1 MNQKYKYYINSYINI
16 QKKELE
22 KENELLTNNMS
33 NYSSKIYDLSNEL
46 KDLRK
51 KSNNE
56 IKELNKYKNQVEED
70 NHLLNIKIKDLE
82 GKIKQLNF
90 KLKVENVKNSNKY
103 IQNNVSAKDYN
114 GKSFT
119 TLNQSNMS
127 YFDNNSND
135 NYSNENQIQTQHME
149 LIEESNR
156 NMRQLLSQLRGKYIE
171 LDNRYQSTCKKLE
184 SVEGEYLIIVQKYE
198 FLLEQSG
205 NIVTGTYIND
215 PTEMNDGIDLE
226 FEYFIRIFILY
237 INREIS
243 NQLISEIDKYIEPH
257 SNIKNNEDV
266 DSLDTTPPP
275 PPPPP
280 LSPETNIHPT
290 FVNCAFISFPIIS
303 RFSIDYVDIEY
314 LIYDILDLDM
324 NNLTISKSI
333 TESSQLSIL
342 NYSLLEFIEN
352 DINTEEIDEDNN
364 NSTILLTSNII
375 PICSFPPQTVEIKT
389 SDNTPSSL
397 PKNDSE

>member
-1 MNQKYKYYINSYINI
+1 
-16 QKKELE
+16 
-22 KENELLTNNMS
+22 MS

>member
-1 MNQKYKYYINSYINI
+1 MNQKYKYYTLIIYKI

-22 KENELLTNNMS
+22 KENEILTNNMS
-33 NYSSKIYDLSNEL
+33 NYSTKIYDLTNEL

-56 IKELNKYKNQVEED
+56 IKELSKYKNQVEED

-90 KLKVENVKNSNKY
+90 NLKVQNVKNNNQY

-127 YFDNNSND
+127 YFDNNDNRNSNSD
-135 NYSNENQIQTQHME
+135 DDYNTENQRQTQHME

-156 NMRQLLSQLRGKYIE
+156 NMRQLLTQLRGKYIE

-205 NIVTGTYIND
+205 NIVTGTYVND
-215 PTEMNDGIDLE
+215 PAEMNDGIDLE
-226 FEYFIRIFILY
+226 FEY
-237 INREIS
+237 
-243 NQLISEIDKYIEPH
+243 
-257 SNIKNNEDV
+257 
-266 DSLDTTPPP
+266 
-275 PPPPP
+275 
-280 LSPETNIHPT
+280 
-290 FVNCAFISFPIIS
+290 
-303 RFSIDYVDIEY
+303 
-314 LIYDILDLDM
+314 
-324 NNLTISKSI
+324 
-333 TESSQLSIL
+333 
-342 NYSLLEFIEN
+342 
-352 DINTEEIDEDNN
+352 
-364 NSTILLTSNII
+364 ILL
-375 PICSFPPQTVEIKT
+375 
-389 SDNTPSSL
+389 
-397 PKNDSE
+397 

>member
-1 MNQKYKYYINSYINI
+1 MNQKYKYYTLIIYKI

-33 NYSSKIYDLSNEL
+33 NYSTKIYDLTNEL

-56 IKELNKYKNQVEED
+56 IKELSKYKNQVEED

-90 KLKVENVKNSNKY
+90 NLKVQNVKNNNQY

-127 YFDNNSND
+127 YFDNNDNRNSNSD
-135 NYSNENQIQTQHME
+135 DDYNTENQRQTQHME

-156 NMRQLLSQLRGKYIE
+156 NMRQLLTQLRGKYIE

-205 NIVTGTYIND
+205 NIVAGTYVND
-215 PTEMNDGIDLE
+215 PAEMNDGIDLE
-226 FEYFIRIFILY
+226 FEY
-237 INREIS
+237 
-243 NQLISEIDKYIEPH
+243 
-257 SNIKNNEDV
+257 
-266 DSLDTTPPP
+266 
-275 PPPPP
+275 
-280 LSPETNIHPT
+280 
-290 FVNCAFISFPIIS
+290 
-303 RFSIDYVDIEY
+303 
-314 LIYDILDLDM
+314 
-324 NNLTISKSI
+324 
-333 TESSQLSIL
+333 
-342 NYSLLEFIEN
+342 
-352 DINTEEIDEDNN
+352 
-364 NSTILLTSNII
+364 ILL
-375 PICSFPPQTVEIKT
+375 
-389 SDNTPSSL
+389 
-397 PKNDSE
+397 

>member
-1 MNQKYKYYINSYINI
+1 MNQKYKYYTLIIYKI

-33 NYSSKIYDLSNEL
+33 NYSTKIYDLTNEL

-56 IKELNKYKNQVEED
+56 IKELSKYKNQVEED

-90 KLKVENVKNSNKY
+90 NLKVQNVKNNNQY

-127 YFDNNSND
+127 YFDNNDNRNSNSD
-135 NYSNENQIQTQHME
+135 DDYNTENQKQTQHME

-156 NMRQLLSQLRGKYIE
+156 NMRQLLTQLRGKYIE

-205 NIVTGTYIND
+205 NIVTGTYVND
-215 PTEMNDGIDLE
+215 PAEMNDGIDLE
-226 FEYFIRIFILY
+226 FEY
-237 INREIS
+237 
-243 NQLISEIDKYIEPH
+243 
-257 SNIKNNEDV
+257 
-266 DSLDTTPPP
+266 
-275 PPPPP
+275 
-280 LSPETNIHPT
+280 
-290 FVNCAFISFPIIS
+290 
-303 RFSIDYVDIEY
+303 
-314 LIYDILDLDM
+314 
-324 NNLTISKSI
+324 
-333 TESSQLSIL
+333 
-342 NYSLLEFIEN
+342 
-352 DINTEEIDEDNN
+352 
-364 NSTILLTSNII
+364 ILL
-375 PICSFPPQTVEIKT
+375 
-389 SDNTPSSL
+389 
-397 PKNDSE
+397 

>member
-1 MNQKYKYYINSYINI
+1 MNQKYKYYTLIIYKI

-33 NYSSKIYDLSNEL
+33 NYSTKIYDLTNEL

-56 IKELNKYKNQVEED
+56 IKELSKYKNQVEED

-90 KLKVENVKNSNKY
+90 NLKVQNVKNNNQY

-127 YFDNNSND
+127 YFDNNDNRNSNSD
-135 NYSNENQIQTQHME
+135 DDYNTENQRQTQHME

-156 NMRQLLSQLRGKYIE
+156 NMRQLLTQLRGKYIE

-205 NIVTGTYIND
+205 NIVTGTYVND
-215 PTEMNDGIDLE
+215 PAEMNDGIDLE
-226 FEYFIRIFILY
+226 FEY
-237 INREIS
+237 
-243 NQLISEIDKYIEPH
+243 
-257 SNIKNNEDV
+257 
-266 DSLDTTPPP
+266 
-275 PPPPP
+275 
-280 LSPETNIHPT
+280 
-290 FVNCAFISFPIIS
+290 
-303 RFSIDYVDIEY
+303 
-314 LIYDILDLDM
+314 
-324 NNLTISKSI
+324 
-333 TESSQLSIL
+333 
-342 NYSLLEFIEN
+342 
-352 DINTEEIDEDNN
+352 
-364 NSTILLTSNII
+364 ILL
-375 PICSFPPQTVEIKT
+375 
-389 SDNTPSSL
+389 
-397 PKNDSE
+397 

>member
-1 MNQKYKYYINSYINI
+1 MNQKYKYYTLIIYKI

-22 KENELLTNNMS
+22 KENEILTNNMS
-33 NYSSKIYDLSNEL
+33 NYSTKIYDLTNEL

-56 IKELNKYKNQVEED
+56 IKELSKYKNQVEED

-90 KLKVENVKNSNKY
+90 NLKVQNVKNNNQY

-127 YFDNNSND
+127 YFDNNDNRNSNSD
-135 NYSNENQIQTQHME
+135 DDYNTENQKQTQHME

-156 NMRQLLSQLRGKYIE
+156 NMRQLLTQLRGKYIE

-205 NIVTGTYIND
+205 NIVTGTYVND
-215 PTEMNDGIDLE
+215 PAEMNDGIDLE
-226 FEYFIRIFILY
+226 FEY
-237 INREIS
+237 
-243 NQLISEIDKYIEPH
+243 
-257 SNIKNNEDV
+257 
-266 DSLDTTPPP
+266 
-275 PPPPP
+275 
-280 LSPETNIHPT
+280 
-290 FVNCAFISFPIIS
+290 
-303 RFSIDYVDIEY
+303 
-314 LIYDILDLDM
+314 
-324 NNLTISKSI
+324 
-333 TESSQLSIL
+333 
-342 NYSLLEFIEN
+342 
-352 DINTEEIDEDNN
+352 
-364 NSTILLTSNII
+364 ILL
-375 PICSFPPQTVEIKT
+375 
-389 SDNTPSSL
+389 
-397 PKNDSE
+397 